1 MVGRQH
7 RGVSSGFDHD
17 ERRGGIGR
25 GTGPGTGTEKR
36 RETDVDV
43 CMMLDFSPT
52 LLPTNPSVIVKE
64 RYLCREGVLDH
75 TT

>member
-25 GTGPGTGTEKR
+25 GAGPGTGTEKR

-43 CMMLDFSPT
+43 CMMLDFPPYSSQQFPLSSLKRGT
-52 LLPTNPSVIVKE
+52 CAGRV
-64 RYLCREGVLDH
+64 Y
-75 TT
+75 